1 MEGTPSP
8 FTVVPPRRALKY
20 LIAFLSFAGIL
31 AIALLFCLIRY
42 SPAPATFPIGTP
54 VTIEEGASI
63 SEIVNTLRDNGV
75 VRSPFLLYTIIL
87 TKYAPKDIKASQYV
101 FDKPY
106 NVFEVADKLATGD
119 FTSNLVRLTH
129 REGERVTELA
139 AAVHAALPTI
149 SEEAFVAA
157 ALPYEGTLFP
167 ETYFLPP
174 HFTAEDVVKTLH
186 DKYEEF
192 VIPKR
197 GTIAASGLTEDEV
210 IVLASIIE
218 REANDPESMGMVSGI
233 LQNRLR
239 DGMPLQADAS
249 IEYVLDK
256 PLEELTPEDL
266 KVDSPY
272 NTYLNKG
279 LPPTAIGN
287 PGAVAIDAV
296 LEPTPSDYY
305 FYITGND
312 GVFYYA
318 TNYTDHKR
326 NIARYLR

>member
-8 FTVVPPRRALKY
+8 FTVVSPKRALKY
-20 LIAFLSFAGIL
+20 LVLLLCLLGIA
-31 AIALLFCLIRY
+31 AIALIYFLVRNA
-42 SPAPATFPIGTP
+42 PAPVNFPVGSP
-54 VTIEEGASI
+54 VTIEEGSSI
-63 SEIVNTLRDNGV
+63 SEIVDTLHQSGV
-75 VRSPFLLYTIIL
+75 LRSSLLLYTIIL
-87 TKYAPKDIKASQYV
+87 TKYSPQDIKASQYV

-119 FTSNLVRLTH
+119 FTSNLVRVTH

-139 AAVHAALPTI
+139 TAVHAALPNI
-149 SEEAFVAA
+149 SEADFIAA
-157 ALPYEGTLFP
+157 ALPHEGTLFP

-174 HFTAEDVVKTLH
+174 HFTADDVIKTLH

-192 VIPKR
+192 MIPKR

-210 IVLASIIE
+210 IILASIIE

-249 IEYVLDK
+249 IEYMLDK

-266 KVDSPY
+266 KIDSPY
-272 NTYLNKG
+272 NTYLNRG
-279 LPPTAIGN
+279 LPPTPIGN
-287 PGAVAIDAV
+287 PGAASIGAV

-318 TNYTDHKR
+318 TTYEDHKR

>member
-8 FTVVPPRRALKY
+8 FTVVSPKRAVKY
-20 LIAFLSFAGIL
+20 LVLLLCIL
-31 AIALLFCLIRY
+31 GLVAIALIYFLVRNA
-42 SPAPATFPIGTP
+42 PAPANFPIGTP
-54 VTIEEGASI
+54 ITIEEGSSI
-63 SEIVNTLRDNGV
+63 SEIVTTLHQSGV
-75 VRSPFLLYTIIL
+75 VRSSLLLYTIIL
-87 TKYAPKDIKASQYV
+87 TKYSPQDIKASQYV

-119 FTSNLVRLTH
+119 FTSNLVRVTH

-139 AAVHAALPTI
+139 AAVHTALPNI
-149 SEEAFVAA
+149 SEADFIAA

-167 ETYFLPP
+167 ETYFFPP
-174 HFTAEDVVKTLH
+174 HFTADDVIKTLNE
-186 DKYEEF
+186 KYEEF
-192 VIPKR
+192 MIPKR
-197 GTIAASGLTEDEV
+197 GTIAASGLSEAEV
-210 IVLASIIE
+210 VILASIIE

-266 KVDSPY
+266 KIDSPY

-279 LPPTAIGN
+279 LPPTPIGN
-287 PGAVAIDAV
+287 PGAASIGAV
-296 LEPTPSDYY
+296 LDPTPSDYY
-305 FYITGND
+305 FYITGKD

-318 TNYTDHKR
+318 TTYDDHKR
-326 NIARYLR
+326 NIARYLK

>member
-8 FTVVPPRRALKY
+8 FTVISPRKGLKLLMFTLAVLGVVAIGLLY
-20 LIAFLSFAGIL
+20 FLL
-31 AIALLFCLIRY
+31 RY
-42 SPAPATFPIGTP
+42 TPAPTSFPVGTP
-54 VTIEEGASI
+54 ITITEGSSI
-63 SEIVNTLRDNGV
+63 SEIVRTFSEAEV
-75 VRSPFLLYTIIL
+75 VRSSLLLYVIIL
-87 TKYAPKDIKASQYV
+87 TKYEPKDIKASEYV

-106 NVFEVADKLATGD
+106 NVFEIADKLANGD
-119 FTSNLVRLTH
+119 FTSNLVRVTH

-139 AAVHAALPTI
+139 TVVHAALPTI
-149 SEEAFVAA
+149 TEADFIAA
-157 ALPYEGTLFP
+157 ALPYEGKLFP

-174 HFTAEDVVKTLH
+174 HFTPSDVVKTLT
-186 DKYEEF
+186 DKYEEYMTT
-192 VIPKR
+192 R
-197 GTIAASGLTEDEV
+197 RAAVAATGMSESDV

-256 PLEELTPEDL
+256 PLDELTPDDL
-266 KVDSPY
+266 KIDSPY

-279 LPPTAIGN
+279 LPPTPIGN
-287 PGAVAIDAV
+287 PGAASIDAV

-318 TNYTDHKR
+318 TTYEDHKR

>member
-8 FTVVPPRRALKY
+8 FTVVSPRRALKY
-20 LIAFLSFAGIL
+20 LVVLLCLLGVMAIGAIL
-31 AIALLFCLIRY
+31 VRY
-42 SPAPATFPIGTP
+42 TPPPTDFPIGTP
-54 VTIEEGASI
+54 VTIEEGSSI
-63 SEIVNTLRDNGV
+63 SEIVDTLEANGV

-87 TKYAPKDIKASQYV
+87 TKYSPQDIKASQYV

-106 NVFEVADKLATGD
+106 NVFQVADKLATGD

-139 AAVHAALPTI
+139 VVVHAALPNI
-149 SEEAFVAA
+149 SEADFIAA

-174 HFTAEDVVKTLH
+174 HFTATDVVNTLH

-192 VIPKR
+192 MIPKR
-197 GTIAASGLTEDEV
+197 GTIAASNLSEAEV
-210 IVLASIIE
+210 IILASIIE
-218 REANDPESMGMVSGI
+218 REANDAESMSMVSGI
-233 LQNRLR
+233 LQNRLN

-249 IEYVLDK
+249 IEYILDK

-266 KVDSPY
+266 KIDSPY

-279 LPPTAIGN
+279 LPPTPIGN
-287 PGAVAIDAV
+287 PGAASIGAV
-296 LEPTPSDYY
+296 LDPTPSDYY
-305 FYITGND
+305 FYITGKD

-318 TNYTDHKR
+318 TTYNDHKR

>member
-8 FTVVPPRRALKY
+8 FTVVSPRRALKY
-20 LIAFLSFAGIL
+20 LIVILCLFGIL
-31 AIALLFCLIRY
+31 GIGIVYFLIRY
-42 SPAPATFPIGTP
+42 TPAPENFPVGHP
-54 VTIEEGASI
+54 VTIEEGSSI
-63 SEIVNTLRDNGV
+63 TAIVNTFKEAGV
-75 VRSPFLLYTIIL
+75 VRSPLLLYVIIL
-87 TKYAPKDIKASQYV
+87 TKYEPKDIKASQYV

-106 NVFEVADKLATGD
+106 NVFTIADKLATGD
-119 FTSNLVRLTH
+119 FTSNLVRVTH
-129 REGERVTELA
+129 REGERVSELA
-139 AAVHAALPTI
+139 REVHTALPTI
-149 SEEAFVAA
+149 SEAEFIAV

-174 HFTAEDVVKTLH
+174 HFTATDVVKTLR

-192 VIPKR
+192 MIPKR
-197 GTIAASGLTEDEV
+197 ATIAASGLSEAEV

-239 DGMPLQADAS
+239 DNMPLQADAS

-256 PLEELTPEDL
+256 PLEELTPDDL
-266 KVDSPY
+266 KIDSPY

-279 LPPTAIGN
+279 LPPTPIGN
-287 PGAVAIDAV
+287 PGAVAIEAV
-296 LEPTPSDYY
+296 LDPTPSDYY

-312 GVFYYA
+312 GIFYYA
-318 TNYTDHKR
+318 TTYEDHKR